1 MGAVYRRRSDE
12 YLDPMT
18 FYPESLIGVPHLMEV
33 MRKGNVAVLN
43 APGNGIADDK
53 GIYYFVLKMIR
64 YYLGE
69 EPILNNAPTYL
80 SFYPEDQKYVLDHF
94 EQLVIKDV
102 AEAGGYGVVFGSS
115 LTKEKNGIS

>member
-1 MGAVYRRRSDE
+1 
-12 YLDPMT
+12 
-18 FYPESLIGVPHLMEV
+18 MEV

-53 GIYYFVLKMIR
+53 GIYYFVLKMVR

-102 AEAGGYGVVFGSS
+102 GGGWRLWSRIWKFADERKKWNFLSF
-115 LTKEKNGIS
+115 

>member
-1 MGAVYRRRSDE
+1 
-12 YLDPMT
+12 MT
-18 FYPESLIGVPHLMEV
+18 VCPESLIGVPHLMEV

-69 EPILNNAPTYL
+69 EPILNSHARTLGTTINETVQA
-80 SFYPEDQKYVLDHF
+80 
-94 EQLVIKDV
+94 I
-102 AEAGGYGVVFGSS
+102 GY
-115 LTKEKNGIS
+115 

>member
-1 MGAVYRRRSDE
+1 
-12 YLDPMT
+12 
-18 FYPESLIGVPHLMEV
+18 MEV

-69 EPILNNAPTYL
+69 EPILNNARRICRFIRRIRSTFWIIL
-80 SFYPEDQKYVLDHF
+80 
-94 EQLVIKDV
+94 
-102 AEAGGYGVVFGSS
+102 SS
-115 LTKEKNGIS
+115 L